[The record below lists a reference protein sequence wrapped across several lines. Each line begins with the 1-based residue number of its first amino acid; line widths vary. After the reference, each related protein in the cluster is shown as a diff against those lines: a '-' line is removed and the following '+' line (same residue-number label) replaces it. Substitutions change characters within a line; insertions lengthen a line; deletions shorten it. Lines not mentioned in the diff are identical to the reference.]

1 MDATTGIAIFCL
13 GALIGGLIVWLVLRQ
28 AQADARVL
36 GQAESATD
44 LALAK
49 QRVEELATRAATLE
63 QRLADKTK
71 EASELSLQLRETE
84 TRRQQE
90 REAAAKQMREIDEI
104 KARMIDTFKGLS
116 ADALRANSNDFL
128 KLAKEN
134 LERYQESAKGDLDKR
149 QTAINQ
155 LVTPIRESLDKVQ
168 NNLQEIEKKREGA
181 YAGLQEQIR
190 NMLVVQRSLESE
202 TANLVK
208 ALRAPQVRGQWGEM
222 QLRRTVEMA
231 GMINYCDFLEQENVS
246 TEEGRLRPDM
256 VIKLPNERQV
266 IVDAKAP
273 LSAYLDALEA
283 PDVDAQKARLV
294 DHARQVRDHL
304 KKLGQKAYW
313 NQFESTPEFVVLF
326 LPGETFFSAAL
337 EQDPSLIEYGS
348 DNRVILATP
357 TTLIAL
363 LKAIAYGWRQEEIAK
378 EAKQI
383 SELGAELYDRIATLA
398 GHFDDLRKGLDRATG
413 SYNKAVSSLESRVLV
428 SARKFKELHATTAKP
443 LPTAE
448 KADAQLKAPPGN
460 PLDD

>member
-1 MDATTGIAIFCL
+1 MDATTGIVIFCL
-13 GALIGGLIVWLVLRQ
+13 GLAFGGGLIGLVMRK
-28 AQADARVL
+28 ARADARSL
-36 GQAESATD
+36 GQAEAATEI
-44 LALAK
+44 ALAR
-49 QRVEELATRAATLE
+49 QRAEELAERADLLE
-63 QRLADKTK
+63 KRLADKTQ
-71 EASELSLQLRETE
+71 EGNELALVLRESE

-90 REAAAKQMREIDEI
+90 REAAEKQLRDIEEI
-104 KARMIDTFKGLS
+104 KAKLLDTFKGLS

-134 LERYQESAKGDLDKR
+134 LERYQAGAKGDLDKR
-149 QTAINQ
+149 QAAIDQ

-168 NNLQEIEKKREGA
+168 VNLQEIEKKRVGA
-181 YAGLQEQIR
+181 YEGLQAQIQ

-208 ALRAPQVRGQWGEM
+208 ALRAPQVRGRWGEM

-256 VIKLPNERQV
+256 VIKLPNSRQV

-273 LSAYLDALEA
+273 LAAYLEALEA
-283 PDVDAQKARLV
+283 PDVETQKARLV

-304 KKLGQKAYW
+304 KKLGEKRYW
-313 NQFESTPEFVVLF
+313 SQFESTPEFVVLF

-337 EQDPSLIEYGS
+337 EQDPALIEYGA

-378 EAKQI
+378 EAKKI

-398 GHFDDLRKGLDRATG
+398 GHFEDLRKGLDRATG
-413 SYNKAVSSLESRVLV
+413 AYNKAVSSLESRVLV
-428 SARKFKELHATTAKP
+428 SARKFKELHATTAKA
-443 LPTAE
+443 LPS
-448 KADAQLKAPPGN
+448 ADEANTQMKPP
-460 PLDD
+460 PTVEE